1 MILVGIDVA
10 KDKHDCFIMNS
21 DGEILVKAFTFPNNL
36 EGFNFLYEKIRSVS
50 NPKDKIKIGL
60 EATGHYSYSLLGFLL
75 NKGLPTFVINPLHT
89 NLFRKSLSLRKTKTD
104 KVDSKTIA
112 LMLMSDVSL
121 KPYSDTSYHNE
132 ELKSLS
138 RYRFTKVQ
146 ERAKLKTS
154 VTRLVQI
161 LFPELEKLVCTLH
174 MASVYRLLEEYP
186 GASYIA
192 KAHLTKLSNLLI
204 EASKGRYNRDTAIKF
219 REAASNSI
227 GSIMPAKSL
236 ELKHTI
242 KLIKELNAEI
252 DEVDIEIQKIMDNI
266 ASPITTIP
274 GIGCSMGAM
283 IISEIGDFSRF
294 SSPDKILAYAGLSPS
309 TYQSGKLDNC
319 YSHMEKRGSRYLRY
333 ALFTVTQRVCIWDS
347 TFSKYLSKKRA
358 EGKHYFVAIS
368 HAAKKLIRV
377 IFHLERT
384 GQSYLKAA

>member
-121 KPYSDTSYHNE
+121 KPYSYTSYHNE